1 MTTFTA
7 SRVTPDAVAPPFR
20 QMEQICVRLF
30 FVVIDSLDDKI
41 IDNGQMQSAH
51 AINEHEPLRLSLTT
65 LTQFNQI
72 LDLIVLQAGQSWS
85 H

>member
-1 MTTFTA
+1 
-7 SRVTPDAVAPPFR
+7 
-20 QMEQICVRLF
+20 MEQICVRLF

-65 LTQFNQI
+65 LT
-72 LDLIVLQAGQSWS
+72 
-85 H
+85 